1 MADDA
6 FTEANKLRRQVV
18 AIDRAR
24 AIITTREDVERES
37 LEREA
42 KTKIQEQQFE
52 IREAQ
57 EERAASTFEIQQQI
71 LMEELRAARGQL
83 DKQETFDA
91 FDKYNADGNPRHL
104 NNLFKNKRIQQA
116 EAAGGSPI
124 VSFDKIDVANDQTL
138 IQRSDLDPDIFAEEE
153 AIKQFVKV
161 THADGTKDILDLHK
175 IYASTGYLEQLEDEK
190 LTKLERTVK
199 IKKAEADIVEALRG
213 GGVKLN
219 LTQEANVARFISR
232 LTPEQ
237 LEKFKSGAKIA
248 EEIFPEKE
256 KPLGTRER
264 GITRTQEIKDE
275 LDERLEKGTITPEDP
290 EFQDLVGEMVANNP
304 GNPLFKLTG
313 KEGETLT
320 DLAVLVDVG
329 RSAGQELKVESTG
342 IIDNLFREVQVLI
355 FEDPKFVKGRA
366 AWTSYRN
373 VVRHL
378 MYGSQLTGPE
388 ITSFGQ
394 QFGKLTDKLV
404 PLLEKFKVNL
414 SELKTRIKSVR
425 RLKDRHFIAA
435 RTGITTEQVDE
446 IMQGIDKRLAAMQGY
461 LLSADAQDI
470 PSGAREGETTE
481 KGLSF
486 SDTGKIRAVT
496 RSLKERDLGTPR

>member
-6 FTEANKLRRQVV
+6 FTEANKLRTQVV

-24 AIITTREDVERES
+24 AILTTREDAERES

-91 FDKYNADGNPRHL
+91 FDRYNADGNPRHL

-190 LTKLERTVK
+190 LTKLERKVK

-248 EEIFPEKE
+248 GEIFPEKE
-256 KPLGTRER
+256 KVPTLTAAQKELKAAEISRQEVFDLAGGEEEFFGTNPKDLPNRREIAAKIIEIER
-264 GITRTQEIKDE
+264 FTRTRLSSTERKKNAE
-275 LDERLEKGTITPEDP
+275 L
-290 EFQDLVGEMVANNP
+290 N
-304 GNPLFKLTG
+304 KLLSLG
-313 KEGETLT
+313 
-320 DLAVLVDVG
+320 DLAATELSKESTGLIDNTLRNVEKFITDNVKGAKG
-329 RSAGQELKVESTG
+329 RSAY
-342 IIDNLFREVQVLI
+342 
-355 FEDPKFVKGRA
+355 A
-366 AWTSYRN
+366 AYRN
-373 VVRHL
+373 VIRHAL
-378 MYGSQLTGPE
+378 FGSVLTKGE
-388 ITSFGQ
+388 VKSFNEAFGALGQ
-394 QFGKLTDKLV
+394 QLGPVLQQLEVSLFQIQTDFDSLANSQDELVSHFRLGIPKGRIADVISALQERIDAISEFENSGRKLV
-404 PLLEKFKVNL
+404 LAGPAQRVKPKEISEFKF
-414 SELKTRIKSVR
+414 S
-425 RLKDRHFIAA
+425 
-435 RTGITTEQVDE
+435 TGE
-446 IMQGIDKRLAAMQGY
+446 
-461 LLSADAQDI
+461 
-470 PSGAREGETTE
+470 
-481 KGLSF
+481 
-486 SDTGKIRAVT
+486 
-496 RSLKERDLGTPR
+496 